1 MLLPLVVSLALAALG
16 ALIVAKVAHLALR
29 RLGLE
34 LFSVLLWLG
43 LAEAAGDELTVQRG
57 GQPSL
62 GNSALGAGLLYR
74 AK

>member
-1 MLLPLVVSLALAALG
+1 VLLLLLVSLALAALG
-16 ALIVAKVAHLALR
+16 ALVVAKVAHLAMR

-43 LAEAAGDELTVQRG
+43 LAEASVDELAARRG
-57 GQPSL
+57 PQPSL
-62 GNSALGAGLLYR
+62 GNSAFGTGLLYR